1 MLQRLLIFLPRSSH
15 LNWTLSKL
23 YPTRQGLLRSDIT
36 YMLLGGT
43 DVVRDKRPADI
54 PPSEGLR
61 NTCRMPLNQPWA
73 RPLKQDGSSLKLKYR
88 PTGSAIVCLIG
99 LGVVGTLL
107 FMGRSREELRP
118 EFVIAV
124 VPDFY
129 AHISN
134 FVITFEI
141 VLLISFVWLLRGLNV
156 LPFVWLFSVAIVLNL
171 IIESFVWIL
180 NTPDIL
186 DAVFGI
192 FGVLIAMVCTLLL
205 KTFGISEV
213 VEKQASN

>member
-1 MLQRLLIFLPRSSH
+1 
-15 LNWTLSKL
+15 
-23 YPTRQGLLRSDIT
+23 
-36 YMLLGGT
+36 
-43 DVVRDKRPADI
+43 
-54 PPSEGLR
+54 
-61 NTCRMPLNQPWA
+61 
-73 RPLKQDGSSLKLKYR
+73 
-88 PTGSAIVCLIG
+88 
-99 LGVVGTLL
+99 
-107 FMGRSREELRP
+107 MGRTREELRP

-213 VEKQASN
+213 VENQASN